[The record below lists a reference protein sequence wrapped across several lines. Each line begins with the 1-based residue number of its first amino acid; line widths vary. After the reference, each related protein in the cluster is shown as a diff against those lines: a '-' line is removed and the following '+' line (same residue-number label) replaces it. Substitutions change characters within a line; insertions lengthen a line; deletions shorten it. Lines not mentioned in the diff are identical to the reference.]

1 MIKLPDGLLTL
12 FLQPEVAEAGRQPF
26 RQPLDSTRPEYQ
38 NRKLAAK
45 LAPLC
50 DIMKGF
56 HR

>member
-1 MIKLPDGLLTL
+1 MIKLPEGLLAP
-12 FLQPEVAEAGRQPF
+12 FLQPEVAEAAARACP
-26 RQPLDSTRPEYQ
+26 PLGSTPPEYQ

-50 DIMKGF
+50 DIVKGF